1 MTIYVDSSAL
11 VKRYVDE
18 PESDAAERVLLSDD
32 AWLTANHTYVEV
44 VLSLARRLTDADLS
58 PAIEAFK
65 SDWSRMLVVA
75 VDHEICRRAATI
87 GAETHTR
94 TLDAL
99 HLAAADRAGG
109 RQLRFLTFDLRLAD
123 AARGLGF
130 PVIGA

>member
-44 VLSLARRLTDADLS
+44 VLALARKLTEADL
-58 PAIEAFK
+58 PLAREAFEA
-65 SDWSRMLVVA
+65 DWSRMLVVA
-75 VDHEICRRAATI
+75 VDHETCRRAATI
-87 GAETHTR
+87 GSETQTR

-99 HLAAADRAGG
+99 HLAAAERAGG
-109 RQLRFLTFDLRLAD
+109 RRLRFVTFDLRLAD
-123 AARGLGF
+123 AARLLGF
-130 PVIGA
+130 PVVGA